1 MDNQFTTLTRSY
13 YDNYLQY
20 KVTGNASYQNS
31 YMSAEEGI
39 QNILKSLEDQISSN
53 TESINSFYKSDVE
66 GKLRDVQSQ
75 LRSTQKNI
83 VKDRDRVIGA
93 QMRNIPQSSFSIPTP
108 YLISI
113 GVLSATVFLLS
124 VL

>member
-20 KVTGNASYQNS
+20 KLTGNASYQNS

-53 TESINSFYKSDVE
+53 TENVNSFYSSDVE
-66 GKLRDVQSQ
+66 EKMRDTQSQ
-75 LRSTQKNI
+75 LRSTGKNI
-83 VKDRDRVIGA
+83 IKNTDRAIGA
-93 QMRNIPQSSFSIPTP
+93 SMRNIPQSSFSLPTS

-113 GVLSATVFLLS
+113 GVLSATAFLLS
-124 VL
+124 AL